1 MVKKHY
7 ASKADPSDIDLI
19 IAEQNPRKTH
29 MERIASAIPL
39 PYFWGWGIIS
49 GAFLLI
55 SLAAVLFLERS
66 FANTVPFLLLSI
78 LIFQQSVMIQWAQG
92 QIRLFRDN
100 IVEVADLPKEET
112 IAWYETQEAIIF
124 NDKGM
129 FASAILVY
137 LIEYSIYHFFGF
149 SFSSIYSY
157 VIFGI
162 LFYTANYFVGA
173 GAYFLI
179 STALMVHNMG
189 KLPLNINM
197 ILSDS
202 IKPKGMFY
210 SKLTICAVSVYLVWG
225 IFTMLTPLG
234 LMFLPSILWYS
245 SFALLLVLYFIITHY
260 SIHQMVIKTKNKYL
274 ETFSPDLRAQAIDTF
289 INLRTDNLAILRD
302 MLAIKDQMD
311 RLCQWPFGPYE
322 LMHIALIVIIPFL
335 VVTLEIIFKIIE

>member
-1 MVKKHY
+1 MEKKHY
-7 ASKADPSDIDLI
+7 SSRAELSDRNLI
-19 IAEQNPRKTH
+19 IVEQNPRKTH
-29 MERIASAIPL
+29 LERITSAIPL
-39 PYFWGWGIIS
+39 PYCWGWAIIS
-49 GAFLLI
+49 GAFLLS
-55 SLAAVLFLERS
+55 SLVAVFFLERS
-66 FANTVPFLLLSI
+66 FAYFFPFLLLSI
-78 LIFQQSVMIQWAQG
+78 LMFQQPVMIQWAQG

-100 IVEVADLPKEET
+100 IVEVADLPKEE
-112 IAWYETQEAIIF
+112 IVAWYETQEAIIF

-137 LIEYSIYHFFGF
+137 LIEYLIYQFFGF
-149 SFSSIYSY
+149 PFSSIYSY

-162 LFYTANYFVGA
+162 LFYSANFFVGA

-225 IFTMLTPLG
+225 IFNLSTPIG

-245 SFALLLVLYFIITHY
+245 SFALL
-260 SIHQMVIKTKNKYL
+260 
-274 ETFSPDLRAQAIDTF
+274 
-289 INLRTDNLAILRD
+289 
-302 MLAIKDQMD
+302 
-311 RLCQWPFGPYE
+311 
-322 LMHIALIVIIPFL
+322 
-335 VVTLEIIFKIIE
+335 